1 MVGGAPPAGFRF
13 LHLDDAGLARNLG
26 SGETEILGSSSTTFC
41 RMHTVSVVV
50 VVVVVERFR
59 CFAFLV
65 HLAERLG
72 DAFQRRDTK
81 VAVPIKRT
89 L

>member
-1 MVGGAPPAGFRF
+1 MVGGARPAGFRF

-26 SGETEILGSSSTTFC
+26 SGETEILGSSSTTFY

-50 VVVVVERFR
+50 VVERLR

-65 HLAERLG
+65 LYGWSR
-72 DAFQRRDTK
+72 
-81 VAVPIKRT
+81 
-89 L
+89 